1 MVENAA
7 AIQRALGADFD
18 NLHPVV
24 RRHYSERAIDI
35 AGTMD
40 SVYVRDAIK
49 PLALASYKLLYAPVP
64 YSGKNVEISLRNR
77 VDDSGAM
84 HWVRTFFGNDSF
96 RKTVTFES
104 HMVCSGEHR
113 IIEFSRY
120 GIGVE
125 ADLSVDAEGSL
136 VYEMHKYVVRLPVFG
151 LILRFPTWLS
161 PFGGGRTTETGESE
175 TGFSVDFEMRHPLFG
190 RTIAYTGSCRFEPS

>member
-1 MVENAA
+1 MVETAG
-7 AIQRALGADFD
+7 AISRALGADFD
-18 NLHPVV
+18 NLHPAVSQ
-24 RRHYSERAIDI
+24 HYSERAVDI
-35 AGTMD
+35 AGVMD
-40 SVYVRDAIK
+40 TVYVRGAIK

-64 YSGKNVEISLRNR
+64 YSGKNVEISVQNR

-84 HWVRTFFGNDSF
+84 HWVRTFFSNDSF

-125 ADLSVDAEGSL
+125 ADLSVDAQGRL
-136 VYEMHKYVVRLPVFG
+136 VYEMRKYVVRLPVFG
-151 LILRFPTWLS
+151 MILKFPTWLS

-175 TGFSVDFEMRHPLFG
+175 TGFSVDFEMRHPLLG
-190 RTIAYTGSCRFEPS
+190 RTIAYTGRCRFES